1 MITPAVTTQATV
13 SAADSARAKAKAEA
27 LSAIRRRQQRE
38 QQSLSHSDS
47 AFFFAADTSFEQM
60 CNGQADMDAIVAGHA
75 WGRTSA
81 QAGGPAAGGAARQPG
96 ATIEPTPRG
105 TTALRPYADQTVGL
119 TCLIVAVLWVVRST
133 SGGLLTDVAGFLN
146 DSNRWRRLSKSA
158 QAQSSISMLLL
169 DAVYVLTASAM
180 ATQVAIVLSPRGI
193 DEVLTFGLVAAGLC
207 LFYLARHA
215 ADRLVAYAFMQEDR
229 MWAVGL
235 NRRASRAVIGVAL
248 TPLVLAMPFVSTA
261 ASMALGKVA
270 VGIVCALTAWRV
282 VKTLK
287 INLTSAPSI
296 LYFILYL
303 CIVEIAPLVCIA
315 RAMALSGDGA

>member
-1 MITPAVTTQATV
+1 METPTVTTQTTV

-27 LSAIRRRQQRE
+27 LMAIRRRRQRD
-38 QQSLSHSDS
+38 QQSLNHSDS

-60 CNGQADMDAIVAGHA
+60 CNRHADMDAIVAGHA

-81 QAGGPAAGGAARQPG
+81 AADATAAAAAARQPG
-96 ATIEPTPRG
+96 GTIEPTPRG
-105 TTALRPYADQTVGL
+105 TTALRPYADLTVGL
-119 TCLIVAVLWVVRST
+119 TCLIVVALWAVRSS

-158 QAQSSISMLLL
+158 QAQSNFAMLLL
-169 DAVYVLTASAM
+169 DAVYIVAASAM
-180 ATQVAIVLSPRGI
+180 ATEIAIVLSPQGV
-193 DEVLTFGLVAAGLC
+193 DAPLTFGLVAGGLC
-207 LFYLARHA
+207 LFYLARHLV
-215 ADRLVAYAFMQEDR
+215 DRLVAYAFMQEDR

-261 ASMALGKVA
+261 ASMTLGKVA
-270 VGIVCALTAWRV
+270 AGVVCALTAWRV

-303 CIVEIAPLVCIA
+303 CTVEIAPLICIA
-315 RAMALSGDGA
+315 RAMALSGGRA

>member
-1 MITPAVTTQATV
+1 MDTPAVTTQTTV

-27 LSAIRRRQQRE
+27 LLALRRRQQRD

-60 CNGQADMDAIVAGHA
+60 CNHRADMDAIVDGHS

-81 QAGGPAAGGAARQPG
+81 QAVGTPAAATARQTG
-96 ATIEPTPRG
+96 ATIEPAPRG
-105 TTALRPYADQTVGL
+105 TTALRPYADQVVGL
-119 TCLIVAVLWVVRST
+119 TCLIVVVLWAVRSS

-146 DSNRWRRLSKSA
+146 DSNSWRRLSKSA
-158 QAQSSISMLLL
+158 QAQSNISMLLL
-169 DAVYVLTASAM
+169 DAVYIVAASAM
-180 ATQVAIVLSPRGI
+180 ATEIAIVLSPRGV
-193 DEVLTFGLVAAGLC
+193 DELLTFGLVAGGLC
-207 LFYLARHA
+207 LFYLARHLV
-215 ADRLVAYAFMQEDR
+215 DRLVAYAFMQEDR
-229 MWAVGL
+229 VWVVAL
-235 NRRASRAVIGVAL
+235 NRRASRAMIGMAL

-261 ASMALGKVA
+261 ASMALGKAAVA
-270 VGIVCALTAWRV
+270 VVCALTAWRV

-303 CIVEIAPLVCIA
+303 CIVEIAPLICIA
-315 RAMALSGDGA
+315 RAMALSGGRA

>member
-1 MITPAVTTQATV
+1 MTTPAVTTQATV

-81 QAGGPAAGGAARQPG
+81 QAGGPAAGGAERQPG

-105 TTALRPYADQTVGL
+105 TTALRPYADLTVGL

-158 QAQSSISMLLL
+158 QAQSNISMLLL
-169 DAVYVLTASAM
+169 DAVYVLAASAM

-193 DEVLTFGLVAAGLC
+193 DEALTFGLVAAGLC